1 MQGGK
6 KMKKGFI
13 VLVIA
18 LLSSVLNFT
27 LVSAIISSNDAT
39 INFWLTFLLCIIH
52 VVFAY
57 SFYYTIKLYQD
68 LMKK

>member
-1 MQGGK
+1 
-6 KMKKGFI
+6 MKKKFI
-13 VLVIA
+13 VLVTA
-18 LLSSVLNFT
+18 GLSSVLNFT